1 MREKREW
8 YKSLTPEEQITVDK
22 LGAEMRW
29 SHNRRVW
36 QELITQTL
44 ENHRYVT
51 LIWEEEDKT

>member
-1 MREKREW
+1 MRH
-8 YKSLTPEEQITVDK
+8 TTEEQLALDD

-29 SHNRRVW
+29 SHNKRIW
-36 QELITQTL
+36 QELITETL